1 MCNEVFFYVIR
12 VTCSQSTCCNNFL
25 LDIINIMRRCNTQ
38 NETHTKMPVG
48 RNVTVGTV
56 SERCLNSVGTVY
68 SDPSAQNVRES
79 VRLKR
84 SRSVECSVLRHVG
97 FCDTS
102 KLGNFCLVVGRIC
115 LATGNFCLATGNFCL
130 VIVWRVDGVEL
141 CRKILHIQDMVCAW
155 IELRLW
161 VQHVVGVECALCWRI
176 MFLRELAR
184 VLLYMYCVGGHNAQ
198 PSRRNRE
205 RIPAR

>member
-38 NETHTKMPVG
+38 NSTHTKMPVG

-97 FCDTS
+97 FCD
-102 KLGNFCLVVGRIC
+102 I
-115 LATGNFCLATGNFCL
+115 
-130 VIVWRVDGVEL
+130 
-141 CRKILHIQDMVCAW
+141 
-155 IELRLW
+155 
-161 VQHVVGVECALCWRI
+161 
-176 MFLRELAR
+176 
-184 VLLYMYCVGGHNAQ
+184 
-198 PSRRNRE
+198 P
-205 RIPAR
+205 PARQKLAMQAASGRSCNSRNIIDLTALAKLITAQRLAAGGAQVHRDCTAGAV